1 MEWPNPLSINCISIT
16 LSILMQI
23 YTLHLV
29 NKNLTIPFP
38 ELLDLVSSN
47 LRHISSKQSFFF
59 TQRGQYLKIS
69 PWEIFLRVP
78 ILIARITK
86 YDNDDNNSG

>member
-47 LRHISSKQSFFF
+47 LRHISRKKSFF
-59 TQRGQYLKIS
+59 S
-69 PWEIFLRVP
+69 LREANIWKSLP
-78 ILIARITK
+78 EK
-86 YDNDDNNSG
+86 FSFGFQFW